1 MTDAM
6 RLVKNLF
13 KLGLV
18 ALQYI
23 IVYLNLDTR
32 YSILREFVSPTQKEK
47 SDAMQRGDEKLYV
60 NTQIEKS
67 DAIGGSKDISKRD
80 GTQMKVEQSQM
91 FDMHSRRESVTMESD
106 ASPYIGHGD
115 NVRTFSLNEK
125 LLVNN
130 GRA

>member
-47 SDAMQRGDEKLYV
+47 SDAMQRGDEKLHV
-60 NTQIEKS
+60 NIQKEKS
-67 DAIGGSKDISKRD
+67 DAIGGDEKLLVNK
-80 GTQMKVEQSQM
+80 GMKVEQSQM
-91 FDMHSRRESVTMESD
+91 FDMHSRRESVAMESD
-106 ASPYIGHGD
+106 ASPYIGNGD
-115 NVRTFSLNEK
+115 NMRAYTLKDK
-125 LLVNN
+125 LHEWLP
-130 GRA
+130 

>member
-1 MTDAM
+1 
-6 RLVKNLF
+6 
-13 KLGLV
+13 
-18 ALQYI
+18 
-23 IVYLNLDTR
+23 
-32 YSILREFVSPTQKEK
+32 VSSTQKEK

-67 DAIGGSKDISKRD
+67 DAIGGDEKLLVNK
-80 GTQMKVEQSQM
+80 GMKVEQSQM